1 MGAHHRCAMTIAT
14 DISRRPL
21 LPLLLA
27 LSGAHL
33 LNDLIASMI
42 PAMYPLFKEAYK
54 LDFTQIGL
62 ITLAFHVTS
71 SLLQPVLGY
80 LTDHK
85 PWAYAM
91 VAGMTSTLIG
101 VIGLASANNYAMVL
115 VSVALVGLGSAV
127 FHPEATRMARHAAA
141 GHQGFAQG
149 IFQIGG
155 HAGYAAGPLLAAM
168 VVVPRGQASLAWMSV
183 IALLAMVLMAWTGAR
198 YAQMRS
204 AQIAEAN
211 TRAVSPPAPGVTGWP
226 VLLAMMVLVVLLLS
240 KAAYTGAFTS
250 YYTFY
255 LIERFGVTVQLS
267 QVMLFLYLVVGAFGV
282 IVGGMIGDRVGRRRV
297 IWISI
302 LGSLPFAILLPYA
315 DLFWTGMLSIL
326 ISLIMASA
334 FSSILIYAIDL
345 VPHRVGLV
353 GGMFYGLSFG
363 LGGLL
368 AAALGVFAD
377 QIGIVAVFKLCAW
390 LPALG
395 LITFLLPQSPP
406 R

>member
-1 MGAHHRCAMTIAT
+1 MVDAVMGAHHRCAMTIAT

-91 VAGMTSTLIG
+91 VAGMASTLIG
-101 VIGLASANNYAMVL
+101 VLGLASANNYAMVL

-155 HAGYAAGPLLAAM
+155 
-168 VVVPRGQASLAWMSV
+168 
-183 IALLAMVLMAWTGAR
+183 
-198 YAQMRS
+198 
-204 AQIAEAN
+204 
-211 TRAVSPPAPGVTGWP
+211 
-226 VLLAMMVLVVLLLS
+226 
-240 KAAYTGAFTS
+240 
-250 YYTFY
+250 
-255 LIERFGVTVQLS
+255 
-267 QVMLFLYLVVGAFGV
+267 
-282 IVGGMIGDRVGRRRV
+282 
-297 IWISI
+297 
-302 LGSLPFAILLPYA
+302 
-315 DLFWTGMLSIL
+315 
-326 ISLIMASA
+326 
-334 FSSILIYAIDL
+334 
-345 VPHRVGLV
+345 
-353 GGMFYGLSFG
+353 
-363 LGGLL
+363 
-368 AAALGVFAD
+368 
-377 QIGIVAVFKLCAW
+377 
-390 LPALG
+390 
-395 LITFLLPQSPP
+395 
-406 R
+406 